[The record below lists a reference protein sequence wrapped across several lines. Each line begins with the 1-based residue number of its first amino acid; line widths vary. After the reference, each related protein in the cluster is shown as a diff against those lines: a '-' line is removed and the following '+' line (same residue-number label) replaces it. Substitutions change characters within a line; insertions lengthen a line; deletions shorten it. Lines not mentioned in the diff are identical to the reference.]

1 MAEVLDTIYVEGT
14 VSSSTQGLLLGSF
27 DRMPEPGEDKKDVIV
42 YYTGA
47 KGDYVPYSFYICHT
61 TNDGASWEWHPLV
74 LALDQTRQLA
84 LDAVP
89 KSTKVN
95 GRPLSK
101 DVWLSAED
109 VSALPATTKVPTKV
123 SELSNDGV
131 YITQDVSTL
140 SNYWTKE
147 QTSKLLSN
155 YCRLII
161 LDQFPEVDAIR
172 PNCLYSIPKDGVR
185 HLWYRVEGQ
194 WVQVV

>member
-1 MAEVLDTIYVEGT
+1 MAQVLDTLYVEGT

-27 DRMPEPGEDKKDVIV
+27 EVMPEPGEDKKDVIV

-47 KGDYVPYSFYICHT
+47 RGDYVPYSFYICRT
-61 TNDGASWEWHPLV
+61 TDDGSTWEWHPLV

-89 KSTKVN
+89 KSTTVN
-95 GRPLSK
+95 GHPLT
-101 DVWLSAED
+101 DNIWLSAED
-109 VSALPATTKVPTKV
+109 VSALPVTTKVPTKV

-131 YITQDVSTL
+131 FITQDVSTL
-140 SNYWTKE
+140 ANYWTKE

-161 LDQFPEVDAIR
+161 LDGFPDDDAIE
-172 PNCLYSIPKDGVR
+172 PNCLYSVPQDGAR
-185 HLWYRVEGQ
+185 HLYYRVNGQ
-194 WVQVV
+194 WVQVA